1 MVAIAMFNAKD
12 VRPIIKAYAG
22 KDIPIEYAKKEAE
35 AKQKA
40 TEEWERQH
48 PNSASGGG
56 AGWLSNTFGSV
67 ASVRLRYLVGLWLM
81 ISPERQDQI
90 SP

>member
-1 MVAIAMFNAKD
+1 MFNAKD
-12 VRPIIKAYAG
+12 VRPIIQAYAG

-48 PNSASGGG
+48 PNSSIGGG
-56 AGWLSNTFGSV
+56 SSWLSGTFGSV
-67 ASVRLRYLVGLWLM
+67 ASVSLG
-81 ISPERQDQI
+81 SGP
-90 SP
+90 S

>member
-1 MVAIAMFNAKD
+1 MIAIAMFNAKD

-48 PNSASGGG
+48 PNSAAGG
-56 AGWLSNTFGSV
+56 AGWLSSTFGSV
-67 ASVRLRYLVGLWLM
+67 ASVSFAMSRRIWLM
-81 ISPERQDQI
+81 CSLERQDLI
-90 SP
+90 SL